1 MLYEHEFINFMPV
14 PILVCDEKNIYEQNI
29 EFGRVFDK
37 EVKTIDELIEVFEKK
52 DRGKVL
58 DFLKESID
66 KGATNVIEA
75 LQIHMHGH
83 KIDMSLHIGSIECH
97 SRKCA
102 IITLKDIHIHD
113 PKGKGTEVSHKLI
126 NQEKLAGIGHL
137 AAGVAHEIFNPLG
150 YIKSNFDTLNE
161 YFSDIN
167 KLADAF
173 KKVVKEHEEN
183 ELADD
188 LKSLYKKNDM
198 DFILADI
205 EDLFVDVDEG
215 MDRILNIVNGLKRF
229 AREGDDVIEYDLNEG
244 IKRTLTLS
252 RNEFKYDAKLDVDY
266 GEIPLIRAHSSKI
279 NQVVLGMI
287 VNAVYA
293 IKEKHQGEMG
303 HLSIKTYTY
312 GGYVC
317 CKVCDDGI
325 GISKEKLQTI
335 YDPFYTTKPEGV
347 GTGLGLSIAW
357 DIIVDQHGGVLDVE
371 SEEGKGTC
379 FTIRL
384 PISEDLE

>member
-14 PILVCDEKNIYEQNI
+14 PIVVCDDEYVYEQNN
-29 EFGRVFDK
+29 EFGRVFDRK
-37 EVKTIDELIEVFEKK
+37 IVRTEELIDLFKNEDQK
-52 DRGKVL
+52 R
-58 DFLKESID
+58 LKTWLKASLEDNVTNTMQDIQIEIHGHSID
-66 KGATNVIEA
+66 VSI
-75 LQIHMHGH
+75 
-83 KIDMSLHIGSIECH
+83 HIGSIVYP

-102 IITLKDIHIHD
+102 IIALKDMHSSED
-113 PKGKGTEVSHKLI
+113 RDTEVSHKLI

-150 YIKSNFDTLNE
+150 YIKSNFDTLNN
-161 YFSDIN
+161 YFSDITT
-167 KLADAF
+167 
-173 KKVVKEHEEN
+173 VVKEFKEAIRGHEEN
-183 ELADD
+183 EVIDQLR
-188 LKSLYKKNDM
+188 KLYKNRDM
-198 DFILADI
+198 DFILTDI

-215 MDRILNIVNGLKRF
+215 MERILNIVNGLKRF

-266 GEIPLIRAHSSKI
+266 GEIPLVKAHSSKI

-293 IKEKHQGEMG
+293 IKEKHQGNMG
-303 HLSIKTYTY
+303 QLSIKTYTC
-312 GGYVC
+312 GAFAC
-317 CKVCDDGI
+317 CKICDDGI
-325 GISKEKLQTI
+325 GISKKKLETI
-335 YDPFYTTKPEGV
+335 YDPFYTTKPEGI

-357 DIIVDQHGGVLDVE
+357 DIIVDQHSGVLEVE

-379 FTIRL
+379 FTIKL